1 MEKKITDL
9 LDCIQDDSVQLQS
22 RDVSSIERIKEATL
36 NKIQKRESSTFIVKK
51 KLSRT
56 ALFAAVIAEGLIIT
70 ALAVGITLLVLKQT
84 ELRSILGIENKNIP
98 EYVEYEASGTPPETN
113 EVSVS
118 VLSSMRDKKYVR
130 YYILVS
136 PVTQEQAESY
146 TWLINSND
154 GGKGRRVAFPV
165 KDDLNTAYDADT
177 QSLMLEFSIFIGSGT
192 QVEDTEPYE
201 VNLWGSDDD
210 DSGSATT
217 DFISTSFSLP
227 QNMSEISTVLIHLG
241 NGVEFTNSLTGET
254 GKIQEVQVSSG
265 GIEWFYSY
273 DKAEMLQRE
282 LKNYGNDDSDLSEE
296 EFHQYFAEQLA
307 WTHAFEDTIRDAVL
321 NLSDGSTR
329 GGLIPDQIDYDDG
342 MLIGNGYWENPLDL
356 SLLESITVDGKT
368 YH

>member
-1 MEKKITDL
+1 MEKRITDL

-22 RDVSSIERIKEATL
+22 KDVSSIERIKEATL
-36 NKIQKRESSTFIVKK
+36 NKIQKRESSTFRVKK

-56 ALFAAVIAEGLIIT
+56 ALVAAIVAEGLIIS
-70 ALAVGITLLVLKQT
+70 ALAVGITLLVLKQA
-84 ELRSILGIENKNIP
+84 ELRSILGIEDKNIP
-98 EYVEYEASGTPPETN
+98 EYMEYEASETPPEAD

-146 TWLINSND
+146 TWSIHRN
-154 GGKGRRVAFPV
+154 GERKGREAFPV
-165 KDDLNTAYDADT
+165 KADLDTAYDADT
-177 QSLMLEFSIFIGSGT
+177 QSLMLEFSMFIGS
-192 QVEDTEPYE
+192 EDTEPYE
-201 VNLWGSDDD
+201 VNLWGGIDY
-210 DSGSATT
+210 DSGAEAS
-217 DFISTSFSLP
+217 DSISTSFSLP
-227 QNMSEISTVLIHLG
+227 QNTSEISTVLIQLG

-273 DKAEMLQRE
+273 DTAEMLLRE
-282 LKNYGNDDSDLSEE
+282 IKNYGSDDSDLSEE
-296 EFHQYFAEQLA
+296 EFRQYSAEQLA
-307 WTHAFEDTIRDAVL
+307 WIHAFEDTIRDAVL

-329 GGLIPDQIDYDDG
+329 GGLIPVQVDLDNG
-342 MLIGNGYWENPLDL
+342 VLIGNGYWENPLDL

-368 YH
+368 YQ